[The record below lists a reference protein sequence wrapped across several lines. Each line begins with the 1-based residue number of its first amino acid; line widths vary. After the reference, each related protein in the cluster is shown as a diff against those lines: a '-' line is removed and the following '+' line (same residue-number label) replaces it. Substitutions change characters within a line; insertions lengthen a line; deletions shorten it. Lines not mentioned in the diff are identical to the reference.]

1 MTRWGTSHFVNMD
14 LAIKYYWP
22 YAHTYA
28 DVVRLVER
36 KLAEGEI
43 HLGLPEVKAGQRV
56 VVIDEGTRYGIEETN
71 EEGE

>member
-1 MTRWGTSHFVNMD
+1 MTRIGTSHFVSMD
-14 LAIKYYWP
+14 KAIKYYRS
-22 YAHTYA
+22 YARMYA
-28 DVVRLVER
+28 EVVRLIER

-56 VVIDEGTRYGIEETN
+56 VVIDEGTRYAI